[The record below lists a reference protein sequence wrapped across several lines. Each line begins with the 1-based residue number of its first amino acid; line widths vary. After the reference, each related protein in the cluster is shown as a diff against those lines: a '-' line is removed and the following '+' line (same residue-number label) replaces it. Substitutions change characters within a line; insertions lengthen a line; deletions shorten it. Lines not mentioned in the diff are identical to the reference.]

1 MKGTSQPI
9 LVPSCHSSPVPPWAP
24 QARLRVMLEV
34 TQQQATQAKSQ
45 LQELQQQSS
54 QIQVQACLSH
64 PTMSSC
70 CVLQAATRWSLRHW
84 AVDMSYLENAPQHYG
99 VRG

>member
-1 MKGTSQPI
+1 
-9 LVPSCHSSPVPPWAP
+9 
-24 QARLRVMLEV
+24 MLEV

-70 CVLQAATRWSLRHW
+70 CVLQTATRWSLGHW
-84 AVDMSYLENAPQHYG
+84 AVDVSYLENAPWHHG
-99 VRG
+99 MRG

>member
-1 MKGTSQPI
+1 MRGTSQPI
-9 LVPSCHSSPVPPWAP
+9 LAPSCHSSPVPPS
-24 QARLRVMLEV
+24 QARLRAMLEV

-70 CVLQAATRWSLRHW
+70 CVLQTATR
-84 AVDMSYLENAPQHYG
+84 
-99 VRG
+99 